1 MNKNKK
7 KYQEIIDFIIM
18 CIFYCVFS
26 PFVVLYSISYICFNA
41 SKYLFDR
48 ILNPIYNKTCKIIR
62 RPVPNSS
69 VYILGQEYK
78 VWHRANDKLL
88 TIKQAKLLGKEYE
101 EKGYKINLSLSEL

>member
-26 PFVVLYSISYICFNA
+26 PFVVLYSISYVCFNA
-41 SKYLFDR
+41 SKYLFEH

-62 RPVPNSS
+62 RPIPNSF
-69 VYILGQEYK
+69 VCVLGKEYK
-78 VWHRANDKLL
+78 VWHRVNDKLL

-101 EKGYKINLSLSEL
+101 DKGYKVHLSLSDL

>member
-1 MNKNKK
+1 MSKNKK
-7 KYQEIIDFIIM
+7 KFQEIIDFIIM

-26 PFVVLYSISYICFNA
+26 PFVVLYSVSYICFNA

-48 ILNPIYNKTCKIIR
+48 ILNPIYNKTCIFIR
-62 RPVPNSS
+62 RPIPNSS
-69 VYILGQEYK
+69 VYILGNEYK
-78 VWHRANDKLL
+78 VWHRVNDKLL